1 MSPRGL
7 ECRYLGI
14 DDQSKNGHV
23 VWVPELGRTKRSVN
37 CIFQEDIDFTDEK
50 RVFPRFKN
58 AIYDQYEDT
67 IQSDPTFFDIL
78 IPQKIPEGD
87 LYWKEPSDYYQN
99 TKQES
104 DTELES
110 VMSIDE
116 ELKLPPTPKNAM
128 EGLRDPEHGERWFKA
143 MWDEVEQLLEYG
155 TFRIV
160 KPKEGEYI
168 ASMKMC
174 LQPKI
179 DNDMNIRYKARLV
192 LRGFTQKKG
201 INYLNKRSPT
211 PTRDTLKISMMYSL
225 KHKMIRHIYDFKS
238 AFIEGY
244 NDFRILAR
252 LPPELYPE
260 DHEPVIVEVVRSI
273 YGEKQAAYIWYQRLK
288 EILCEYMGFER
299 LLHDESVFVH
309 KNEDGEIQ
317 MILTIYVDDVIAS
330 AYTEEYHNEF
340 LKEIKKYVRDCKKV
354 EGAKKYLGIE
364 FKQIGDKLFMN
375 QSLNINKILNSLDED
390 EKGMIKHRTYPCS
403 CMLNLKEK
411 SDDTYDILSLIG
423 KMRYV
428 VDGTRPDLMAP
439 LGVISENGRN
449 ANENQVLIAYQL
461 LSYLSSTIEHPLKL
475 YIGPEQ
481 DLELFAFSDA
491 SHDGGYSRIGGVFY
505 LSYESG
511 PIHCYSKKLDVVS
524 HSTFEAEIRAIDR
537 CIRQV
542 IVYRELL
549 KELGHKQMEPTI
561 IYTDSEASVNF
572 FKEYQSSK
580 RVKHLMKIVH
590 SIREAVNKRIIQLI
604 FISSEYNV
612 SDLMT
617 KITERKDFGRL
628 QEWILFGYN
637 KVSLQEMV
645 RESNETRRKGRSNK

>member
-1 MSPRGL
+1 MYGFCLKVRFS
-7 ECRYLGI
+7 
-14 DDQSKNGHV
+14 
-23 VWVPELGRTKRSVN
+23 GR
-37 CIFQEDIDFTDEK
+37 F
-50 RVFPRFKN
+50 
-58 AIYDQYEDT
+58 
-67 IQSDPTFFDIL
+67 
-78 IPQKIPEGD
+78 
-87 LYWKEPSDYYQN
+87 
-99 TKQES
+99 
-104 DTELES
+104 
-110 VMSIDE
+110 
-116 ELKLPPTPKNAM
+116 
-128 EGLRDPEHGERWFKA
+128 H
-143 MWDEVEQLLEYG
+143 
-155 TFRIV
+155 FR
-160 KPKEGEYI
+160 
-168 ASMKMC
+168 
-174 LQPKI
+174 
-179 DNDMNIRYKARLV
+179 
-192 LRGFTQKKG
+192 
-201 INYLNKRSPT
+201 
-211 PTRDTLKISMMYSL
+211 
-225 KHKMIRHIYDFKS
+225 
-238 AFIEGY
+238 
-244 NDFRILAR
+244 
-252 LPPELYPE
+252 
-260 DHEPVIVEVVRSI
+260 
-273 YGEKQAAYIWYQRLK
+273 
-288 EILCEYMGFER
+288 
-299 LLHDESVFVH
+299 
-309 KNEDGEIQ
+309 
-317 MILTIYVDDVIAS
+317 
-330 AYTEEYHNEF
+330 
-340 LKEIKKYVRDCKKV
+340 
-354 EGAKKYLGIE
+354 
-364 FKQIGDKLFMN
+364 
-375 QSLNINKILNSLDED
+375 
-390 EKGMIKHRTYPCS
+390 
-403 CMLNLKEK
+403 LNLKEK
-411 SDDTYDILSLIG
+411 SDDTYDLLSLIG
-423 KMRYV
+423 KMSYV

-524 HSTFEAEIRAIDR
+524 HSFFEAEIRAIDR

-617 KITERKDFGRL
+617 KITEKKDFGRL